1 MKKIAINGFGRIGR
15 NFFKQSLDYKDDIR
29 VVAVNDLGD
38 VDNLA
43 YLLKYDSVYRRF
55 GEEHAVEV
63 KQEDGKNFIVVDGQE
78 ILVTSEREPKN
89 LPWGEL
95 GIDIVVESTGF
106 FVTEEAAS
114 GHIEAGAKRV
124 VISAPAKDDVTP
136 QVTPGLAHDKLK
148 DSVVTSNASCTTN
161 GTNPVMA
168 VMHETLGV
176 TKAMLTTVHAYTASQ
191 SLVDGMA
198 KKDLR
203 AGRAGAMNLV
213 PTSTGAAK
221 AVGKVIPELNGIF
234 DGVAVRVPVVSGSII
249 DITFVAGRKTTV
261 EEVNQLLTDAAASV
275 RWKEVFAVTN
285 DPIVSTDILGMK
297 YASLVDLPM
306 TRVVEGDLVKV
317 MTWYDNE
324 WGYTAMLVKHVR
336 MVCDLV

>member
-15 NFFKQSLDYKDDIR
+15 NFFKQSLEYQNEIQ

-38 VDNLA
+38 VHNLA
-43 YLLKYDSVYRRF
+43 YLLKYDSVYRGF
-55 GEEHAVEV
+55 SDEHKVEV
-63 KQEDGKNFIVVDGQE
+63 KQEDGKNYIVVDGRE
-78 ILVTSEREPKN
+78 VLITSEREPKN
-89 LPWGEL
+89 LPWSDLE
-95 GIDIVVESTGF
+95 IDVVVESTGF
-106 FVTEEAAS
+106 FITQDLAR

-136 QVTPGLAHDKLK
+136 QVTPGLAHDKLN
-148 DSVVTSNASCTTN
+148 DSVITSNASCTTN

-203 AGRAGAMNLV
+203 EGRAGAMNLV
-213 PTSTGAAK
+213 PSSTGAAK
-221 AVGKVIPELNGIF
+221 AVGKVIPDLKGIF

-249 DITFVAGRKTTV
+249 DITFVSGRKTTV
-261 EEVNQLLTDAAASV
+261 EEVNQLLTDAAKTD

-285 DPIVSTDILGMK
+285 DPVVSTDILGMK
-297 YASLVDLPM
+297 YASLVDLEM
-306 TRVVEGDLVKV
+306 TRVVDGDLVKV

-324 WGYTAMLVKHVR
+324 WGYTAMLIKHVR
-336 MVCDLV
+336 LVCDLV

>member
-1 MKKIAINGFGRIGR
+1 
-15 NFFKQSLDYKDDIR
+15 
-29 VVAVNDLGD
+29 
-38 VDNLA
+38 
-43 YLLKYDSVYRRF
+43 VYRGF
-55 GEEHAVEV
+55 SDEHKVEV
-63 KQEDGKNFIVVDGQE
+63 KQEDGKNYIVVDGRE
-78 ILVTSEREPKN
+78 VLITSEREPKN
-89 LPWGEL
+89 LPWSDLE
-95 GIDIVVESTGF
+95 IDVVVESTGF
-106 FVTEEAAS
+106 FITQDLAR

-136 QVTPGLAHDKLK
+136 QVTPGLAHDKLN
-148 DSVVTSNASCTTN
+148 DSVITSNASCTTN

-203 AGRAGAMNLV
+203 EGRAGAMNLV
-213 PTSTGAAK
+213 PSSTGAAK
-221 AVGKVIPELNGIF
+221 AVGKVIPDLKGIF

-249 DITFVAGRKTTV
+249 DITFVSGRKTTV
-261 EEVNQLLTDAAASV
+261 EEVNQLLTDAAKTD

-285 DPIVSTDILGMK
+285 DPVVSTDILGMK
-297 YASLVDLPM
+297 YASLVDLEM
-306 TRVVEGDLVKV
+306 TRVVDGDLVKV

-324 WGYTAMLVKHVR
+324 WGYTAMLIKHVR
-336 MVCDLV
+336 LVCDLV